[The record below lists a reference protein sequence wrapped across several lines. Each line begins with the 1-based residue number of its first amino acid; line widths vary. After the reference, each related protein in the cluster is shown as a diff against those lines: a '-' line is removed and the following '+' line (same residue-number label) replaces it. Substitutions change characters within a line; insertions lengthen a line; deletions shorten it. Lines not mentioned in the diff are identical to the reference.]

1 MHVIIGNTVKTDFG
15 DYPCANREEAEALL
29 ISLLQ
34 RDKAKEEPQELRLTE
49 KFEFRHD
56 GVIRKS

>member
-29 ISLLQ
+29 VSLLE
-34 RDKAKEEPQELRLTE
+34 RDRAKAQPEGLHLTE
-49 KFEFRHD
+49 KLELRHD
-56 GVIRKS
+56 GIVRKS

>member
-15 DYPCANREEAEALL
+15 DYPCASREEAEALL
-29 ISLLQ
+29 ISLIQ
-34 RDKAKEEPQELRLTE
+34 RDKAKEQPQPLHLTE

>member
-1 MHVIIGNTVKTDFG
+1 MHVIIGNTVKTDIG

-29 ISLLQ
+29 MTLLQ
-34 RDKAKEEPQELRLTE
+34 RDKAKEQPQGQRLTE
-49 KFEFRHD
+49 KLDIRHD